1 MAETIIPYANSI
13 HLFTSI
19 DLINL
24 KDLIDAVTNNIYKLN
39 V

>member
-1 MAETIIPYANSI
+1 MAETMIRLI